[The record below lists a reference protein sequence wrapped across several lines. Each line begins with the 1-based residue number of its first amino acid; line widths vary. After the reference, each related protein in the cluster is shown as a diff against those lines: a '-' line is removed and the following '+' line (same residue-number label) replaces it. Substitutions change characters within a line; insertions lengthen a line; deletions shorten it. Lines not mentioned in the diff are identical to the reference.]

1 LTEGINKERG
11 DENEGEKGTA
21 DTILPYGSGGIF
33 PAVQHRGRHL
43 GMLQAGKGV
52 DSAAI
57 VDSALRVFGT
67 ELGICGFM
75 TIFKRW
81 MEQQDRRTAERQ
93 KRREAAKNE

>member
-1 LTEGINKERG
+1 MKEKKEQLTPSILTAAVVFSLLFSTGIV
-11 DENEGEKGTA
+11 
-21 DTILPYGSGGIF
+21 IW
-33 PAVQHRGRHL
+33 

>member
-1 LTEGINKERG
+1 MKEKKERLTLSFL
-11 DENEGEKGTA
+11 TA
-21 DTILPYGSGGIF
+21 AVVFSLLFSTGI
-33 PAVQHRGRHL
+33 VIW

>member
-1 LTEGINKERG
+1 MK
-11 DENEGEKGTA
+11 EKGTVPSIM
-21 DTILPYGSGGIF
+21 TIIVVFSLLFCTAI
-33 PAVQHRGRHL
+33 VIW
-43 GMLQAGKGV
+43 GMVQAGDGT

-81 MEQQDRRTAERQ
+81 IEQQDRRAEERQ
-93 KRREAAKNE
+93 KRREAASHE